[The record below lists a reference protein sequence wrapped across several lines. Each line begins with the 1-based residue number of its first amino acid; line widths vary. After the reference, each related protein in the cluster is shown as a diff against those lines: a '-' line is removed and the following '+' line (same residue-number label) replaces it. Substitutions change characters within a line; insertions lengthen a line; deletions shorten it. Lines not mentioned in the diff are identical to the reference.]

1 MAITTLCLIF
11 IFLILF
17 LLELILTRSRTKQP
31 ALHLPP
37 GPWQL
42 PLIGSLHHILL
53 SRFRDLPHQALREL
67 SGTHGPLMLLR
78 FGSVPTL
85 VASSA
90 EAAREVMRTHDLAF
104 CSRHLSAT
112 LDIISRGGNDVL
124 FSPYND
130 QWREL
135 RKVCVLELFNP
146 RRVLSFRPVREEEVA
161 RLIRSVSGEC
171 GSGSGGG
178 GGGGGVDVGE
188 AICRMVNDVVV
199 STAIGGRCERRDEFL
214 RELDEAVRLTGGF
227 NLADLYP
234 SSRLAR
240 RISAAARDMARCQ
253 KSVYRIVESIIHE
266 RAATRMPEREED
278 DLLGVLLRLQREGGL
293 QFDLTN
299 EIEALRL
306 HAPVPFLLPR
316 ECRETCKVMGYDV
329 PKGAKVFVNVWAIA
343 RDNKFWGDGEA
354 FRPERFEG
362 CSVDFRGNDFEFTPF
377 GAGRRICPGITHGL
391 ANMELVLA
399 SLLYHFDW
407 ELDGELDMTEAFGIT
422 KQPASKRKARA
433 YTYEQ
438 LDHHASVLAT
448 RTHGLY
454 TPPTPCHEGGVWT
467 CKANV
472 GMSATARPC
481 GPIRPTKA
489 AVFFL
494 LRPLRVIAAA
504 AYEPS
509 SEERAGGGGSG
520 LRRGCRQPGRWSR
533 SAVLGLGFQGCREVS
548 MATSLRERAW
558 DGGGPAVVADW
569 PAAEGAAARERPGG
583 GDGGGMARERLE
595 EGKDVPAAGGR
606 RAARL
611 SF

>member
-1 MAITTLCLIF
+1 MAITTLFLIF
-11 IFLILF
+11 IFLIL
-17 LLELILTRSRTKQP
+17 LLKLILTRSRTKQP

-53 SRFRDLPHQALREL
+53 SRFSHLPHQALREL

-171 GSGSGGG
+171 GSG

-199 STAIGGRCERRDEFL
+199 STAIGGRCEHRDEFL

-299 EIEALRL
+299 EI
-306 HAPVPFLLPR
+306 
-316 ECRETCKVMGYDV
+316 CRETCKVMGYDV

-343 RDNKFWGDGEA
+343 RDKKFWGDGEA

-422 KQPASKRKARA
+422 LRRKSKLMLKAKPCIEFILQPASKHPASKRKARA
-433 YTYEQ
+433 YT
-438 LDHHASVLAT
+438 VLAT
-448 RTHGLY
+448 Y
-454 TPPTPCHEGGVWT
+454 TLQPTQNTRAVHAAHTLPRRRCLDMQSQPRLRDLAAQYGPPAP
-467 CKANV
+467 
-472 GMSATARPC
+472 
-481 GPIRPTKA
+481 
-489 AVFFL
+489 
-494 LRPLRVIAAA
+494 
-504 AYEPS
+504 PS
-509 SEERAGGGGSG
+509 SSSSGLSESSPPLPMSRARRRGREVGGAAGSPPAGAVVEVVATGWGGG
-520 LRRGCRQPGRWSR
+520 R
-533 SAVLGLGFQGCREVS
+533 
-548 MATSLRERAW
+548 
-558 DGGGPAVVADW
+558 
-569 PAAEGAAARERPGG
+569 
-583 GDGGGMARERLE
+583 
-595 EGKDVPAAGGR
+595 GR
-606 RAARL
+606 RY
-611 SF
+611 